1 MMRRMFLTAALDRL
15 VEDGEIRRRSNAFRV
30 MKLVIE
36 DGVSALNENQR
47 NLYEEQ
53 LIPKIERVTLY
64 SGETARPAMAG

>member
-15 VEDGEIRRRSNAFRV
+15 VEEGEIRRRSNAFRV

-36 DGVSALNENQR
+36 NGVTVLTENQR

-53 LIPKIERVTLY
+53 LIPKIERVALY
-64 SGETARPAMAG
+64 EPRATNATHAA